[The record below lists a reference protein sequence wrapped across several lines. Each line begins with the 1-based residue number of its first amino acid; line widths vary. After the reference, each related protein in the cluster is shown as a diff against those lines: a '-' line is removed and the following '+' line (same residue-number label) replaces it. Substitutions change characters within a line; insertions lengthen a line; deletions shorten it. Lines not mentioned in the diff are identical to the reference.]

1 MSQVS
6 IEQVLGR
13 LICDDAFR
21 NDFYG
26 APERTL
32 RQLGL
37 QLTRV
42 ELNALRTVERD
53 LIELLAQRL
62 DDRIRRAP
70 VISPGRNFS

>member
-1 MSQVS
+1 MSQIS

-26 APERTL
+26 APERAL

-37 QLTRV
+37 QLTRI
-42 ELNALRTVERD
+42 ELAALRTVERD
-53 LIELLAQRL
+53 VIELLAQRL

-70 VISPGRNFS
+70 LASPSTDYS